1 VVSLSGTGQRAGA
14 EFVSWHEFFGNV
26 DRAQLLLVCLAVW
39 LHAADSLVVAT
50 MLPAMVGEI
59 GGQAF
64 VGWTFAL
71 YEIGS
76 IVAGAASALMVM
88 RRGLRWPMAAAA
100 ALFALGCTVSALAPA
115 MPEVLL
121 GRVMQGLGGGGLV
134 SMAFVAINAV
144 FPRRYIARA
153 MAALSALWGVS
164 AFLGPLI
171 GGFFVEHGS
180 WRGGFWFFAA
190 QALALC
196 LWITAVASGKPLGAV
211 TEARRFPLA
220 RLALLSAA
228 ILMVASGGISVQPLR
243 TTLFVGA
250 GLCCLALFL
259 RYDRRAGDDRL
270 LPVDAVDPRGI
281 AGATLLMILAFSM
294 ATIAITAFG
303 PILITAIHGTPALT
317 VGYIIACSSIGW
329 TVLAVGVSGAPAR
342 LDGVMVAS
350 GMAMATLSI
359 LIFLYAVPNG
369 PVWLIAVAAFLE
381 GGGFGIAW
389 TFVIRRATALAR
401 PEDAARLAG
410 AIPTVSRLGY
420 ALGAAYLGIV
430 ANASGF
436 LAMETAAEAGF
447 VARAVFLSCLLLA
460 AVGFWGLGGFMRAGR

>member
-1 VVSLSGTGQRAGA
+1 LPAGE
-14 EFVSWHEFFGNV
+14 EFVSWREFFGNV
-26 DRAQLLLVCLAVW
+26 DRAQLALVCLAVW

-50 MLPAMVGEI
+50 MLPAMVAEI

-76 IVAGAASALMVM
+76 IVAGAASALLVM
-88 RRGLRWPMAAAA
+88 RRGLRLPMAAAA
-100 ALFALGCTVSALAPA
+100 GLFALGCAVSALAPA
-115 MPEVLL
+115 MPEVLA

-144 FPRRYIARA
+144 FPGRYVARA

-171 GGFFVEHGS
+171 GGFFVEHAS

-190 QALALC
+190 QALVLC
-196 LWITAVASGKPLGAV
+196 LWISVFADPRPLGAV
-211 TEARRFPLA
+211 AEARKFPLK
-220 RLALLSAA
+220 RLALLCAA
-228 ILMVASGGISVQPLR
+228 ILSVASGGISVAPLR
-243 TTLFVGA
+243 TTLFVVG
-250 GLCCLALFL
+250 GLACLGLFL
-259 RYDRRAGDDRL
+259 RNDRRAGEDRL
-270 LPVDAVDPRGI
+270 LPADAVDPRGV

-329 TVLAVGVSGAPAR
+329 TVLAVAVSGAPAR
-342 LDGVMVAS
+342 LDGMMVAA
-350 GMAMATLSI
+350 GMAMTTVSI

-401 PEDAARLAG
+401 EGDAARLAG

-436 LAMETAAEAGF
+436 LAMETPAEAAF
-447 VARAVFLSCLLLA
+447 VAKVIFLSCLPLA
-460 AVGFWGLGGFMRAGR
+460 AIGFWALCGFMRAGPGRR